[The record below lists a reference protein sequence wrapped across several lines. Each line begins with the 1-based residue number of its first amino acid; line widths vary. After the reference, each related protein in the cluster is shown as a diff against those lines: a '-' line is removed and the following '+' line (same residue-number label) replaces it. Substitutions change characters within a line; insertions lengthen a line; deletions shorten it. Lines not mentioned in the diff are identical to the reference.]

1 MIKKILFA
9 AALFLSAAALSKAGE
24 PEFTIHLMGDS
35 TMADKDLSLG
45 SPERGWGMVFEN
57 FVDDEVR
64 VINYAKNGRSTESAI
79 REGIWDNVKKAMKPG
94 DFLFVQ
100 FGHNDEK
107 VHKEGTGVP
116 AWGKYQDNL
125 RLFISTAREMGVTP
139 VLLTPVARRKFVD
152 GKLDP
157 TTHGEYPAAMKEVA
171 RQTGTILIDMEDAT
185 IKWISEAGDEASKQ
199 YFMHLKKGEYAVR
212 PDGLQDDTHSNAR
225 GARRN
230 CEIVCDS
237 ISLKIPRITEHL
249 VRYNF
254 VVDPNGRGDFLKV
267 QDAINACP
275 DYLVSIPTTI
285 LVKPGI
291 YKEKIHIPVSKRNI
305 AIIGKDAESTVI
317 TYDDYAQKQYPDRE
331 EKMGTFGSST
341 MYIDGSYL
349 SFCNITVENAAGPGE
364 KVGQAVALT
373 TTGDRIY
380 FYNCRFLGY
389 QDTIFTSGL
398 YSADGQAPR
407 TYYRDCYIEG
417 TTDFIFG
424 SGIAYFENCQI
435 HSKKNSYITAASTDK
450 GQKYGY
456 VFNNCRFTAAEGVDK
471 VYLGRPWRDYANV
484 VYLNCELGS
493 HIRPEGWH
501 NWNKPQREKT
511 AFYAEYNNRGP
522 GSDTSK
528 RVKWSKQLKAKQ
540 AAEYSF
546 EKVIG
551 RSDTW
556 DPFANWQY

>member
-171 RQTGTILIDMEDAT
+171 RQTGTILIDTADAT

-199 YFMHLKKGEYAVR
+199 
-212 PDGLQDDTHSNAR
+212 
-225 GARRN
+225 
-230 CEIVCDS
+230 
-237 ISLKIPRITEHL
+237 
-249 VRYNF
+249 
-254 VVDPNGRGDFLKV
+254 
-267 QDAINACP
+267 
-275 DYLVSIPTTI
+275 
-285 LVKPGI
+285 
-291 YKEKIHIPVSKRNI
+291 
-305 AIIGKDAESTVI
+305 
-317 TYDDYAQKQYPDRE
+317 
-331 EKMGTFGSST
+331 
-341 MYIDGSYL
+341 
-349 SFCNITVENAAGPGE
+349 
-364 KVGQAVALT
+364 
-373 TTGDRIY
+373 
-380 FYNCRFLGY
+380 
-389 QDTIFTSGL
+389 
-398 YSADGQAPR
+398 
-407 TYYRDCYIEG
+407 
-417 TTDFIFG
+417 
-424 SGIAYFENCQI
+424 
-435 HSKKNSYITAASTDK
+435 
-450 GQKYGY
+450 
-456 VFNNCRFTAAEGVDK
+456 
-471 VYLGRPWRDYANV
+471 
-484 VYLNCELGS
+484 
-493 HIRPEGWH
+493 
-501 NWNKPQREKT
+501 
-511 AFYAEYNNRGP
+511 
-522 GSDTSK
+522 
-528 RVKWSKQLKAKQ
+528 
-540 AAEYSF
+540 
-546 EKVIG
+546 
-551 RSDTW
+551 
-556 DPFANWQY
+556 